1 MPLTKVLSLLSSVA
15 NNFETLEVGVWRV
28 REGNACISLELS
40 LLMTELVSSVTLRAL
55 CWPLVLARGQP

>member
-1 MPLTKVLSLLSSVA
+1 M
-15 NNFETLEVGVWRV
+15 GVWRI

-40 LLMTELVSSVTLRAL
+40 LLMSELIGPVTLRAL